1 MNEPKIGRCNDLSYH
16 RSLPSC
22 ICRPFSKGITMAQS
36 ISATE
41 VKTIIFACE
50 AGMGSSL
57 MSVNMLKKKLK
68 AAQITDISVVHMPA
82 REIPPSAQIVV
93 VHTSLADVVRSKS
106 PNAVVLTFKLF
117 MNDPVFDQLVKSLV
131 EKQEITAT

>member
-1 MNEPKIGRCNDLSYH
+1 
-16 RSLPSC
+16 
-22 ICRPFSKGITMAQS
+22 MAQS

-68 AAQITDISVVHMPA
+68 AAQIENISVIHLPA
-82 REIPPSAQIVV
+82 REIPPNAQVVV
-93 VHTSLADVVRSKS
+93 VHKSLADVVRSKS

-117 MNDPVFDQLVKSLV
+117 MNDPVFDHLVQALV
-131 EKQEITAT
+131 AKTEITSN

>member
-1 MNEPKIGRCNDLSYH
+1 
-16 RSLPSC
+16 
-22 ICRPFSKGITMAQS
+22 MAQS

-93 VHTSLADVVRSKS
+93 VHMSLADVVRSKS

-131 EKQEITAT
+131 EKTEIKAT